1 MAAED
6 IHVRLCLQEIVK
18 LDLEVKAIIQDIRDY
33 AQTTQD
39 VEDFNAQARERI
51 TKLRGKVNELEQ
63 LGKEQDKDS
72 DREAILKNVDNHRQT
87 LSSTI
92 TSLRQSNLTTQLMI
106 EKRSKEQLLS
116 GGISA
121 KQRGKGNK
129 ETLAKT
135 ASNITENLMS
145 LNKMLTSQLEQSE
158 LSMTML
164 ASSSKTVTDTQDEF
178 RNMGG
183 HIENSRR
190 LLTKYGRRE
199 LTDRL
204 LIFLALVF
212 FFATVL
218 YIMKKRLW
226 PS

>member
-63 LGKEQDKDS
+63 LGREQDKDS

-116 GGISA
+116 GGMSA

-135 ASNITENLMS
+135 AGNITENLMS
-145 LNKMLTSQLEQSE
+145 LNKMLTGQLEQSE